1 MEATRSQHAAVA
13 AQRQHAVAPGND
25 GKSLS
30 HSALTNGPAVVASK
44 SSAYGLPCAT
54 CHLYYP
60 ADLDACPTCQGKE
73 RVAPVM
79 RIAEGQSPQSSTE
92 TEPSR
97 KNLGHKNLGHKNLE
111 HTN

>member
-1 MEATRSQHAAVA
+1 MEATRSPHAAVGAQPHGA
-13 AQRQHAVAPGND
+13 ARADDAISSRPG
-25 GKSLS
+25 
-30 HSALTNGPAVVASK
+30 LTNGPGPVASK

-79 RIAEGQSPQSSTE
+79 QIAAGQVSQSSTE
-92 TEPSR
+92 TAPPS
-97 KNLGHKNLGHKNLE
+97 KDDAAQ
-111 HTN
+111 